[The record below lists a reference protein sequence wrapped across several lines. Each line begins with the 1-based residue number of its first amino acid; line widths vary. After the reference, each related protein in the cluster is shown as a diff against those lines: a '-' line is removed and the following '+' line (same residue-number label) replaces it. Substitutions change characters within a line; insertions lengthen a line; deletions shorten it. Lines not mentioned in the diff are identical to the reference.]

1 MRALKKLPISQIVVN
16 KELRLTF
23 RRIFSPRMM
32 HTLEE
37 LLVVV
42 EQVNLFLKM
51 RQELCHSLKEKKTIE
66 P

>member
-32 HTLEE
+32 HTWEE

-42 EQVNLFLKM
+42 EQVNLFFKNATEALPFIK
-51 RQELCHSLKEKKTIE
+51 REENN
-66 P
+66 

>member
-51 RQELCHSLKEKKTIE
+51 RQELSHSLKEKKTIE